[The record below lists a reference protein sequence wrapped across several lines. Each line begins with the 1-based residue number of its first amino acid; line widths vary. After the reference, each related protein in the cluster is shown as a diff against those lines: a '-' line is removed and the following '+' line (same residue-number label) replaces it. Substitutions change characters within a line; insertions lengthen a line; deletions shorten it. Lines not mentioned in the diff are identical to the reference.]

1 MIKYKYVSAFPIRL
15 QDGDIKV
22 FVDLCR
28 HMKIHYLKIW
38 GKNSSCLSP
47 IGQLKIWIHNSLN
60 KLLWK
65 PLFPLPMLDF
75 AFCRRWVGKEKV
87 LEKTNKVLHS
97 SVASWDDVHTSGCL
111 KISIQGFQ
119 LFRLH
124 RVNYYN
130 KPVPCV
136 SWFQY
141 DFFLN
146 PLTFVIFVSY

>member
-1 MIKYKYVSAFPIRL
+1 MSLHFQLDHRWGYQSFFL
-15 QDGDIKV
+15 D
-22 FVDLCR
+22 FCR

-47 IGQLKIWIHNSLN
+47 IGQLKILIHNSLN

-65 PLFPLPMLDF
+65 PLFPLPMLDS

-97 SVASWDDVHTSGCL
+97 SCL
-111 KISIQGFQ
+111 LGRCAYIWVFKQIYIGFQ
-119 LFRLH
+119 LFGLH

-130 KPVPCV
+130 RPVPCV
-136 SWFQY
+136 SRFQY
-141 DFFLN
+141 DIFLN
-146 PLTFVIFVSY
+146 PLTFVIILLLS